1 MNRENLLTRPAT
13 TALGLSLLSCLGII
27 LPLIS
32 PSHLWVYHN
41 SGPVAS
47 VFQAT
52 ALNVA
57 ILWLFL
63 TALLLRARRAGRFQV
78 AVWSG
83 IILMSPWILLMQGIR
98 VEAWHFP
105 HWLRSSMFAG
115 LGLCW
120 VATLAFWRESFL
132 PVFDR
137 LKHLAAV
144 LLGCTALLAV
154 VFLSQLMWNFWQAQA
169 SNRPRPMH
177 QRRAEILNARF
188 HTKPRIIWIVLDELS
203 YQQVYE
209 RRFPGL
215 KLPAFDRL
223 ARQST
228 IFTHV
233 VPAGFYTE
241 KILPSLI
248 SGQSI
253 NQIRSSADSS
263 LLFVHDPT
271 ADRWKIFEPH
281 QTIFQDALDNG
292 FSTAVA
298 GWYNPYCRVLATV
311 LDRCFWTSRAP
322 LASGMSADAPIL
334 SNLAAPWLQ
343 MSLPANALF
352 SAKNDPSFAD
362 RLGNEQHIS
371 DYRGLLSAGDQYLS
385 DPSIGFLLLHMP
397 IPHPNG
403 IYDRRIG
410 AFTTRDTSYVD
421 NLALADAYL
430 DHVSQ
435 ILERQN
441 EWDSSAIVVM
451 GDHSWRMSLRKDKG
465 PSWTAEDEAASHG
478 GQFDDRP
485 AYIIKLPGQQDPLL
499 VGTSFAATKTRSL
512 FRGMMKGTIRAPA
525 DLVAFAEGERR

>member
-1 MNRENLLTRPAT
+1 LNRANLLTHPAT

-47 VFQAT
+47 VFEAT
-52 ALNVA
+52 ALNLG

-63 TALLLRARRAGRFQV
+63 TALLLRAQRPGRFHV
-78 AVWSG
+78 AVWLG
-83 IILMSPWILLMQGIR
+83 IILMSPWILLVQGPL
-98 VEAWHFP
+98 VGAWNFS

-120 VATLAFWRESFL
+120 IATLVFWRESFL
-132 PVFDR
+132 PVFGR
-137 LKHLAAV
+137 LKHLTAA
-144 LLGCTALLAV
+144 LLGCTALLSV
-154 VFLSQLMWNFWQAQA
+154 VFLSQLMWNFGQARA
-169 SNRPRPMH
+169 SNLPRPMH
-177 QRRAEILNARF
+177 QRKAEILNTRF

-248 SGQSI
+248 SGLPI
-253 NQIRSSADSS
+253 DQIRSSADGSQ
-263 LLFVHDPT
+263 LFVHDPT
-271 ADRWKIFEPH
+271 VDRWKIFESR

-292 FSTAVA
+292 YSTAVA
-298 GWYNPYCRVLATV
+298 GWYNPYCRILATV

-322 LASGMSADAPIL
+322 LAGGMSADAPIL
-334 SNLAAPWLQ
+334 SNLAAPWLR
-343 MSLPANALF
+343 MSFPANALF
-352 SAKNDPSFAD
+352 SAHNNLSFTDKPA
-362 RLGNEQHIS
+362 NEPHVA
-371 DYRGLLSAGDQYLS
+371 DYRDLLSDGDQYLS

-410 AFTTRDTSYVD
+410 AFTTRDTSYID

-451 GDHSWRMSLRKDKG
+451 GDHSWRMLLRRDKS

-485 AYIIKLPGQQDPLL
+485 AYIIKLPGQQYPLP

-512 FRGMMKGTIRAPA
+512 IRGMMKGTIRAPA
-525 DLVAFAEGERR
+525 DLVAFAEEERR